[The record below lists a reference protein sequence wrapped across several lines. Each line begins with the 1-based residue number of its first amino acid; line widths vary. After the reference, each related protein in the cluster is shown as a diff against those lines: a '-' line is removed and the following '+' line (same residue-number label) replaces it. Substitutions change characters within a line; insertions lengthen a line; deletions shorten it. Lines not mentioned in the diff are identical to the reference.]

1 VFWTGS
7 SMQPV
12 AAISFI
18 SAALLFIRRCPAER
32 SQGKSEAGSG
42 EAGTD
47 DGDYFSSCLT
57 ASLVQ

>member
-1 VFWTGS
+1 
-7 SMQPV
+7 MQPV